1 MAAYDL
7 KLKGQ
12 IGKHG
17 IETPEGNVVPAVFVV
32 GTKPSTLSQLSAA
45 LTSDGSTSGNA
56 ANIGP
61 DGGQGFSLV
70 PAGKVRH
77 VTAVH
82 ITLIDSDGPGNSGNF
97 GAQAALSTGLSLDV
111 VSYVDDVPTL
121 VNHGLW
127 QTNSD
132 LIAAFGG
139 RHYVTYD
146 TVTAV
151 CGTIVCDPPIR
162 IDSSTADQVAL
173 MLGTSDDP
181 NVTKLVGRFDYIETD
196 VP

>member
-7 KLKGQ
+7 KPSGK
-12 IGKHG
+12 IGLHG
-17 IETPEGNVVPAVFVV
+17 VETPEGPTVPAVFIV
-32 GTKPSTLSQLSAA
+32 GTKPSALSQLSSA
-45 LTSDGSTSGNA
+45 LTSDGSVGGTPN
-56 ANIGP
+56 NIGP
-61 DGGQGFSLV
+61 DGGQGFAIV
-70 PAGKVRH
+70 PAGKVWH
-77 VTAVH
+77 VHAVH
-82 ITLIDSDGPGNSGNF
+82 VTLIDNDGPGNAQQF
-97 GAQAALSTGLSLDV
+97 GAQAALATGLSLDV
-111 VSYVDDVPTL
+111 ISYVGMTPTL

-127 QTNSD
+127 QTNAD

-173 MLGTSDDP
+173 MLGTNDDP